1 MTAIGLPLIQLYL
14 ALIQD
19 KYKDIIEE
27 KRLNRE
33 LHNVVKDTPDELE
46 AINHVHA
53 CVIQEMFLRVYNIQK
68 REGRRWFLTPEEALL
83 VDLENST
90 HNL

>member
-1 MTAIGLPLIQLYL
+1 MQLYL

-27 KRLNRE
+27 KRANRE
-33 LHNVVKDTPDELE
+33 INNVIKETPDELE

-68 REGRRWFLTPEEALL
+68 KDKKRWFLTPEEALL
-83 VDLENST
+83 VDLENT
-90 HNL
+90 TF